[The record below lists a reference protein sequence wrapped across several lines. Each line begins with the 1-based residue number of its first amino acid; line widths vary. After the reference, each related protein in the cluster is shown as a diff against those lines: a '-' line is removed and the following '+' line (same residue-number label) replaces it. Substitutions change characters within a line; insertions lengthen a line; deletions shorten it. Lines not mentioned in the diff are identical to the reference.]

1 MPQDRRRTQALPRRW
16 RFGAKTKSRTAA
28 GPAANARAAY
38 TTALWR
44 QDQGLHGGRYRRR
57 THALPRRWRSGAKTK
72 SCTHEGERKSALTS
86 VARRKPE
93 AESPETP
100 PTKKQ
105 VAT

>member
-1 MPQDRRRTQALPRRW
+1 MAQGQVLAALARAALTMMLRRQN
-16 RFGAKTKSRTAA
+16 AA
-28 GPAANARAAY
+28 GSAAHAGAAY

-105 VAT
+105 AAT